1 MSSPA
6 PTATP
11 AMRQYLDAKRQ
22 YRDAIVFFRMGDF
35 YEMFYEDALVAAR
48 ALDLTLT
55 SRSKDAGGAGIPM
68 CGLPFHAVD
77 GYLAKLVGK
86 GFRVA
91 ICEQVEDPRKAKGLV
106 KREVVRVVSPG
117 TLTDASYLE
126 AREPAYLMAI
136 VSTAAVPNNRTRPT
150 HDDTRPADDV
160 RRAGLVLQTRQN
172 DDVFGVAL
180 IDLSTGEFTTA
191 EYRGTEGL
199 QALAD
204 EISVLRPRE
213 IVLPAESTIAE
224 TFPEIARLQIPVT
237 MAEPWGF
244 EPEAARQ
251 TLLDQLK
258 THGLEGFGL
267 DGRTAAVQAAGGLVG
282 YLRGTQKADLAH
294 VRHVTFKA
302 SADCLIVDPITL
314 KHLEVLI
321 GSEGALKGSLLHEI
335 DRTVTVMAGRLL
347 RAWLLRPLCALER
360 IRDRLDAVEDLAF
373 RSTDRSKFRETL
385 KSVHDLER
393 LVARAALGTAGPRDL
408 VSLRQSLAAVPRVRT
423 VLADVQ
429 APLLRSLVA
438 ELDDLADVR
447 DLIERTLIDE
457 PPAFARDGGFT
468 RDGIDPELDEVKT
481 ISRSG
486 RQVIAEMEDRER
498 VRTGIN
504 SLKVRFNRV
513 FGYYIEISKSNLHAA
528 PADYQRKQTIAG
540 GERFTTPALKE
551 YEARVLGAD
560 ERILE
565 RELEIFERLRGQVA
579 GEAPRIQDTARALAT
594 LDVLAA
600 LAETAAV
607 SNYTKPHVHNGDEFL
622 AVDSRHPVVERSATG
637 AFVPNDID
645 LNGSTRQLVI
655 LTGPNMGGKSTYLR
669 QTALLPLLAQIGS
682 FVPARDAKLPI
693 IDRIFARV
701 GASDNIARGQSTF
714 MVEMQETA
722 NILHTAS
729 SRSLVVLDE
738 IGRGTSTFDGL
749 SIAWAVAEHLATNA
763 KARPKTLFATHYHE
777 LTDLA
782 DVVPGVV
789 NAHVSAREWKE
800 DIIFLRK
807 IMPGRA
813 DRSYG
818 IQVARLAGLPGGV
831 ITRAKEILGGL
842 ERDELS
848 RGGRPTLSGA
858 PGDPTAGQLGLFAKP
873 ADPEGRPEGRPLQ
886 DASAGADLVGADRVG
901 PDLQVRPRPRLAR
914 DNEMVRRLKELDVDE
929 TTPRRAL
936 ELLAELKTLAEDK

>member
-1 MSSPA
+1 
-6 PTATP
+6 
-11 AMRQYLDAKRQ
+11 MRQYLDAKRQ
-22 YRDAIVFFRMGDF
+22 HRDAIVFFRMGDF

-55 SRSKDAGGAGIPM
+55 SRSKDVGGAGIPM
-68 CGLPFHAVD
+68 CGVPFHAVD
-77 GYLAKLVGK
+77 GYLARLVGK

-91 ICEQVEDPRKAKGLV
+91 MCEQVEDPKKAKGLV

-117 TLTDASYLE
+117 TLTDAKYLE

-136 VSTAAVPNNRTRPT
+136 VSTATERTRESEE
-150 HDDTRPADDV
+150 
-160 RRAGLVLQTRQN
+160 L
-172 DDVFGVAL
+172 FGVAL
-180 IDLSTGEFTTA
+180 LDLTTGEFTAA
-191 EYRGTEGL
+191 EYRGAEGL

-204 EISVLRPRE
+204 EIAVLRPRE
-213 IVLPAESTIAE
+213 ILLPTESTVAKRL
-224 TFPEIARLQIPVT
+224 PEIARLQLPVST
-237 MAEPWGF
+237 AESWSF
-244 EPEAARQ
+244 EPEAARR

-267 DGRTAAVQAAGGLVG
+267 EGRIAAIQAAGGLVSH
-282 YLRGTQKADLAH
+282 LRGTQQADLAH
-294 VRHVTFKA
+294 VRAVTLKI
-302 SADCLIVDPITL
+302 STDCLIIDPVTL
-314 KHLEVLI
+314 KHLEVI
-321 GSEGALKGSLLHEI
+321 TGSEGTTAGSLLHEI

-347 RAWLLRPLCALER
+347 RSWVLRPLCRLER
-360 IRDRLDAVEDLAF
+360 IQDRLDAVEEMAF
-373 RSTDRSKFRETL
+373 RSTERAKFRDTL

-408 VSLRQSLAAVPRVRT
+408 VSLGQSLIAVPRVKN

-447 DLIERTLIDE
+447 NDIERTLTDE
-457 PPAFARDGGFT
+457 PPVFARDGGFT
-468 RDGIDPELDEVKT
+468 RDGIDAELDELKS

-486 RQVIAEMEDRER
+486 RQVIAEMEEGER
-498 VRTGIN
+498 TRTGIS

-513 FGYYIEISKSNLHAA
+513 FGYYIEISKSNLHAV

-551 YEARVLGAD
+551 YETKVLGAD

-565 RELEIFERLRGQVA
+565 RELEIFERLRTRVGA
-579 GEAPRIQDTARALAT
+579 EAPRIQDTARALAT

-607 SNYTKPHVHNGDEFL
+607 ANYTKPHMHDGDEFL
-622 AVDSRHPVVERSATG
+622 VADARHPVVERFAAG

-645 LNGSTRQLVI
+645 LNGATRQLVI

-682 FVPARDAKLPI
+682 FVPAKDAKLPI
-693 IDRIFARV
+693 VDRIFARV

-722 NILHTAS
+722 NILQTAT

-749 SIAWAVAEHLATNA
+749 SIAWAVAEHLATNPR
-763 KARPKTLFATHYHE
+763 ARPKTLFATHYHE

-782 DVVPGVV
+782 DSLPSVV
-789 NAHVSAREWKE
+789 NAHVAAREWKD

-807 IMPGRA
+807 ILPGRS

-818 IQVARLAGLPGGV
+818 IQVARLAGLPPGV
-831 ITRAKEILGGL
+831 IARAREILGGL

-858 PGDPTAGQLGLFAKP
+858 AGDPASSQLGLFAKP
-873 ADPEGRPEGRPLQ
+873 TDGLDGTTVASTSPHRHSHQ
-886 DASAGADLVGADRVG
+886 DEIA
-901 PDLQVRPRPRLAR
+901 
-914 DNEMVRRLKELDVDE
+914 RRLRETDVDD

-936 ELLAELKTLAEDK
+936 ELLAELKQLAEDR